1 MNEFYAAD
9 GDWNARRGR
18 RSGGGEKLA
27 ICSYRLHSERIPR
40 RSAAGLSA
48 VQECLALDDLAAT
61 ECTSFHDFVFTED
74 NKTPTFISK
83 ETFLLSK

>member
-1 MNEFYAAD
+1 MNFT
-9 GDWNARRGR
+9 RRMAIGMR
-18 RSGGGEKLA
+18 GAGGGVVGVRSSRSA
-27 ICSYRLHSERIPR
+27 VRLHSERIPR

-74 NKTPTFISK
+74 NKTSTFIGK
-83 ETFLLSK
+83 QTF